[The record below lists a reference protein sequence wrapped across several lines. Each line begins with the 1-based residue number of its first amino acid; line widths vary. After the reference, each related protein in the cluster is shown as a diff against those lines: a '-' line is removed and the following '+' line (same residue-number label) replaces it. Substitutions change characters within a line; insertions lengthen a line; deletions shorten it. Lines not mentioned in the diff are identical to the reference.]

1 MVSDKI
7 FRMCPVVNSEDIVFQ
22 VKHDF
27 RYSFDEPILINE
39 LVKSLKAYQSL
50 SSSFLPKILNN
61 IFDVKI
67 KGVEI
72 FVSEIER
79 GSLLEKLLLN
89 IMFKD
94 EQACNEFC
102 SKIRTFLGL
111 EKHDGHT
118 NMSRLITLIM
128 TALVGVGAYYLFF
141 EKSDK
146 SKQEVIN
153 NLITVINTN
162 NDTPITGDQIVKIVQ
177 NTTNSFKQKTANNV
191 SDIYAP
197 ARKYKG
203 NLDLGDGDI
212 RIEPVNTKILQNM
225 PTSVDINYESMDQ
238 KFQDIDLQIRATDR
252 DKITG
257 WYAVIENIVPKRVR
271 LVLPKDINLNK
282 LANNSKIRANVRIEY
297 TLKKNGARKP
307 KQIILESIV
316 TDQCSVMIYLQSHN

>member
-1 MVSDKI
+1 MGHKCY
-7 FRMCPVVNSEDIVFQ
+7 RMCPVVSSEEIVFQ

-50 SSSFLPKILNN
+50 SSLFLPKILNN

-67 KGVEI
+67 NGVEI

-79 GSLLEKLLLN
+79 GSFLEKLLFN

-94 EQACNEFC
+94 EQSYNKFC
-102 SKIRTFLGL
+102 SKVRTFIGL
-111 EKHDGHT
+111 ETHDGHA
-118 NMSRLITLIM
+118 NMSRLILLIM
-128 TALVGVGAYYLFF
+128 TALIGVGVFYLFF

-146 SKQEVIN
+146 SRQEVTN
-153 NLITVINTN
+153 NLITIINTN
-162 NDTPITGDQIVKIVQ
+162 NDTPITGEQIVQLVQ
-177 NTTNSFKQKTANNV
+177 NVTNSSKQKMADNV

-197 ARKYKG
+197 VRKYKG

-225 PTSVDINYESMDQ
+225 PASVDINYESMDE

-271 LVLPKDINLNK
+271 LVLPEDIDLNK

-316 TDQCSVMIYLQSHN
+316 ID

>member
-225 PTSVDINYESMDQ
+225 PASVDINYESMDE

-316 TDQCSVMIYLQSHN
+316 TD

>member
-225 PTSVDINYESMDQ
+225 PASVDINYESMDE

-271 LVLPKDINLNK
+271 LVLPEDIDLNK

-316 TDQCSVMIYLQSHN
+316 TD

>member
-1 MVSDKI
+1 MGHKCY
-7 FRMCPVVNSEDIVFQ
+7 RMCPVVSSEDIVFQ

-50 SSSFLPKILNN
+50 SSLFLPKILNN

-67 KGVEI
+67 NGVEI

-79 GSLLEKLLLN
+79 GSFLGKLLFD
-89 IMFKD
+89 IAFKD
-94 EQACNEFC
+94 EQSYKKFC
-102 SKIRTFLGL
+102 SKVRTFINL
-111 EKHDGHT
+111 ETHDGHA
-118 NMSRLITLIM
+118 NISRLILLIM
-128 TALVGVGAYYLFF
+128 TALIGVGVFYLFF

-212 RIEPVNTKILQNM
+212 RVEPVNTKILQNM
-225 PTSVDINYESMDQ
+225 PASVDINYESMDE

-271 LVLPKDINLNK
+271 LVLPEDIDLNK

-316 TDQCSVMIYLQSHN
+316 ID

>member
-1 MVSDKI
+1 VGHKCY
-7 FRMCPVVNSEDIVFQ
+7 RMCPVVSREDIVFQ

-50 SSSFLPKILNN
+50 SSLFLPKILNN

-67 KGVEI
+67 NGVEI

-79 GSLLEKLLLN
+79 GSFLGKL
-89 IMFKD
+89 IFDIGFKD
-94 EQACNEFC
+94 EQSYKKFC
-102 SKIRTFLGL
+102 SKVRTFIGL
-111 EKHDGHT
+111 ETHDGHA
-118 NMSRLITLIM
+118 NMSRLILLIM
-128 TALVGVGAYYLFF
+128 TALIGVGVFYLFF

-146 SKQEVIN
+146 SKQEVTN
-153 NLITVINTN
+153 NLITIINTN
-162 NDTPITGDQIVKIVQ
+162 NDTPITGEQIVQLVQ
-177 NTTNSFKQKTANNV
+177 NATNSSKQKMADNV

-197 ARKYKG
+197 VRKYKG

-225 PTSVDINYESMDQ
+225 PASVDIKYESMDE

-271 LVLPKDINLNK
+271 LVLPEDIDLNK

-316 TDQCSVMIYLQSHN
+316 TD

>member
-128 TALVGVGAYYLFF
+128 TALVGVGVYYLFF

-212 RIEPVNTKILQNM
+212 RVEPVNTKILQNM
-225 PTSVDINYESMDQ
+225 PASVDINYESMDE

-271 LVLPKDINLNK
+271 LVLPENIDLNK

-316 TDQCSVMIYLQSHN
+316 TD